1 MPRARWR
8 AVCHRVS
15 LRAFAGA
22 MLGGGERRRS
32 VQERISR
39 FRDQADKQ
47 EPAAAPAEET
57 SDGAFWWSLPPEQA
71 QEAFHQRHLHAQQR
85 GRGAQHAVHD
95 SGSAQAGG
103 GSGVSFE
110 GAHQEV
116 AATGPGARFGEQLS
130 TVDGL
135 FSRALDTGV
144 TQPSL
149 AARVAALRSR
159 RRSLLG
165 SPQPPGD
172 VEHAFELPPPQEEN
186 LVGWARVA
194 RRSVAPAPTVVMRY
208 TDDAVEAAPADHLG
222 GAYTQLSARAMQQAP
237 PPFLVT
243 SEAAAVESAHDA
255 GWHFGGP
262 HALDELLHVAAAF
275 NASLREDGQRASRVF
290 SDLDVSC
297 SGHLRRPEV
306 HALASTLVAPTRVS
320 FSTSAALWM
329 LLDVEARGEVSL
341 PQLRA
346 AASATADAVLALQSV
361 GSPPLPGLGKFVEG
375 HMLALANEFEHH
387 GGPARRLPPL
397 GAAQLVLGA
406 LAGRSPP
413 SEQRALILAL
423 LAVGAGADD
432 GSVSLVDTLRCALS
446 GRPEPW
452 VTEASRQRTRAAA
465 STIQGA
471 WKASRLRRWE
481 RRRAALSHDAAICM
495 QAAARG
501 FLVRQRRRKALRLVQ
516 AAKEAA
522 AEAARVRAE
531 AEAMNDAATHIQRLV
546 RGHQARRYAGQLREA
561 TERLHQ
567 SALGHSFEQQ
577 RRDTE
582 LSLARTADSEAR
594 RAAERERLQAARLA
608 AVEAAAA
615 AAEAERLRQLAPPVQ
630 AAQPPPLPTPVQPP
644 SSAVWASSADFPPLG
659 ARPAPMVASAVE
671 PPPPAPAP
679 APPRLDSQATRSI
692 EAAAAAA
699 AASAAAAEAAATE
712 AARHEALAVSA
723 IQQDVVAQLQLALQ
737 TSAPPKDPRMAALY
751 EELRGLQE
759 ARVNAAEQEARRAA
773 ADDGHSGGA
782 GGAGPR
788 ECGVEDDLSHAVA
801 HVSHDLD
808 ALMCR
813 LTAMSVGMDPDAAAA
828 PQDDDAPAED
838 SAGDAADEPSQA
850 EEEEAPPVPAAMDP
864 PGWPQLPLPASDARE
879 GLPPP
884 PALWAE
890 LDHLTV
896 PIAGGDAV
904 QALEAGPVGY
914 VPPRTRAPP
923 IVPDWARD
931 DWAATLPPF
940 MADLMRAT
948 VPELAARAWRANP
961 PAPQFVAHSSLLRPA
976 TRPPSAV
983 GRPAGLGVVMDPR
996 QVSTEVCDLCSAT
1009 WRQYDAVFQGKTARV
1024 E

>member
-1 MPRARWR
+1 MAST
-8 AVCHRVS
+8 A
-15 LRAFAGA
+15 
-22 MLGGGERRRS
+22 
-32 VQERISR
+32 
-39 FRDQADKQ
+39 
-47 EPAAAPAEET
+47 AEEPS
-57 SDGAFWWSLPPEQA
+57 SDAVWWSLPPEQA
-71 QEAFHQRHLHAQQR
+71 QEAFHQRHLRHQR
-85 GRGAQHAVHD
+85 VKGGEPSALD
-95 SGSAQAGG
+95 SSSAQSSA
-103 GSGVSFE
+103 VSFE
-110 GAHQEV
+110 VGHSHPD
-116 AATGPGARFGEQLS
+116 AAAPGARFGAPLSEQLS
-130 TVDGL
+130 ASDGL
-135 FSRALDTGV
+135 SSRALDTGAK
-144 TQPSL
+144 QPSL

-159 RRSLLG
+159 RRPLLL
-165 SPQPPGD
+165 SPQPGET
-172 VEHAFELPPPQEEN
+172 EHAFELPPPQEET

-194 RRSVAPAPTVVMRY
+194 RRSVAL
-208 TDDAVEAAPADHLG
+208 APAVVASERRDSDAFAEAPAAHLDT
-222 GAYTQLSARAMQQAP
+222 ASWQLSSRAVQRAS

-243 SEAAAVESAHDA
+243 SEAAAVESAHSA

-262 HALDELLHVAAAF
+262 RALDELLHVAAAF
-275 NASLREDGQRASRVF
+275 NAALREDGQRASRVF
-290 SDLDVSC
+290 SDLDVGC

-306 HALASTLVAPTRVS
+306 HALASTLVAPTPVS

-329 LLDVEARGEVSL
+329 LLDVEARGEISL

-346 AASATADAVLALQSV
+346 AASATAEAVTALQSG
-361 GSPPLPGLGKFVEG
+361 GSPPLPALGKFVEG

-397 GAAQLVLGA
+397 GAAQLVLTA

-413 SEQRALILAL
+413 SEQRALILGL
-423 LAVGAGADD
+423 LAIGAGADD

-446 GRPEPW
+446 GRHEPW
-452 VTEASRQRTRAAA
+452 VTEASRQRSRTAAA
-465 STIQGA
+465 TIQSS

-481 RRRAALSHDAAICM
+481 KRRAELSHEAAVRM

-501 FLVRQRRRKALRLVQ
+501 FLVRQRRRKAQRLAL
-516 AAKEAA
+516 AAREAA

-546 RGHQARRYAGQLREA
+546 RGHQARRYAGQLKAA
-561 TERLHQ
+561 TERLHD

-582 LSLARTADSEAR
+582 LSLARTAESEAR
-594 RAAERERLQAARLA
+594 RAAERERLQALRLA

-630 AAQPPPLPTPVQPP
+630 AVQPPPVPSPSPPP
-644 SSAVWASSADFPPLG
+644 SLAWASSAADFPALG
-659 ARPAPMVASAVE
+659 ARPAPVVAAA

-679 APPRLDSQATRSI
+679 PHLDSQATRSI

-699 AASAAAAEAAATE
+699 AASAAAAEAAASE

-751 EELRGLQE
+751 EELKGTQE

-773 ADDGHSGGA
+773 ADESHSHGGGA
-782 GGAGPR
+782 GGPR

-813 LTAMSVGMDPDAAAA
+813 LTAMSVGMDPDATAA
-828 PQDDDAPAED
+828 PEDDAPAQD
-838 SAGDAADEPSQA
+838 STAAPVDEP
-850 EEEEAPPVPAAMDP
+850 EEVDNEEAPPGVEMAP
-864 PGWPQLPLPASDARE
+864 PGWPQQLPLPGADAPE

-890 LDHLTV
+890 LDHLV
-896 PIAGGDAV
+896 VHSSGEDGA
-904 QALEAGPVGY
+904 QALEAAHVGY
-914 VPPRTRAPP
+914 VPPRIRAPP

-948 VPELAARAWRANP
+948 VPELAARAWRANAP
-961 PAPQFVAHSSLLRPA
+961 VPQFVADRTMHSMRPA
-976 TRPPSAV
+976 SRPPSVMGRSV
-983 GRPAGLGVVMDPR
+983 GPGIRVDPH
-996 QVSTEVCDLCSAT
+996 QVSTEVSGLCSDT
-1009 WRQYDAVFQGKTARV
+1009 WRQYDAVFGAGKV
-1024 E
+1024 Q

>member
-1 MPRARWR
+1 
-8 AVCHRVS
+8 
-15 LRAFAGA
+15 
-22 MLGGGERRRS
+22 
-32 VQERISR
+32 
-39 FRDQADKQ
+39 
-47 EPAAAPAEET
+47 
-57 SDGAFWWSLPPEQA
+57 
-71 QEAFHQRHLHAQQR
+71 
-85 GRGAQHAVHD
+85 
-95 SGSAQAGG
+95 
-103 GSGVSFE
+103 VSFE
-110 GAHQEV
+110 VGHSHPETS
-116 AATGPGARFGEQLS
+116 AAGARFGEQLS
-130 TVDGL
+130 ASDGL
-135 FSRALDTGV
+135 FSRALDTGT

-159 RRSLLG
+159 RRPLLL
-165 SPQPPGD
+165 SPQPGT
-172 VEHAFELPPPQEEN
+172 EHAFELPPPLEET
-186 LVGWARVA
+186 LVGWARVPRLSA
-194 RRSVAPAPTVVMRY
+194 APAPVVVASERR
-208 TDDAVEAAPADHLG
+208 DDALAEAPAAHLDS
-222 GAYTQLSARAMQQAP
+222 ASWQLSSRVVQRAP

-243 SEAAAVESAHDA
+243 SEAAAVESAHSA

-262 HALDELLHVAAAF
+262 RALDELLHVAAAF
-275 NASLREDGQRASRVF
+275 NAALREDDHRASRVF
-290 SDLDVSC
+290 SDLDVGC

-306 HALASTLVAPTRVS
+306 HALASTLVAPTPVS

-329 LLDVEARGEVSL
+329 LLDVEARGELSL

-346 AASATADAVLALQSV
+346 AAGATAEAVAALQSV

-375 HMLALANEFEHH
+375 HMLALAHQFEHH

-397 GAAQLVLGA
+397 GAAQLVLTA

-413 SEQRALILAL
+413 SEQRALILGL

-452 VTEASRQRTRAAA
+452 VTEASVQKSRTAAA
-465 STIQGA
+465 TIQGA

-481 RRRAALSHDAAICM
+481 RRRAELSHEAAVRM

-501 FLVRQRRRKALRLVQ
+501 FLVRQRRRKALRLAL
-516 AAKEAA
+516 AAREAA
-522 AEAARVRAE
+522 AEAGRVRAE

-546 RGHQARRYAGQLREA
+546 RGHQARRYAVQLRAA
-561 TERLHQ
+561 TERLHD

-582 LSLARTADSEAR
+582 LSLARTAEAEAR

-608 AVEAAAA
+608 AVEVAAA
-615 AAEAERLRQLAPPVQ
+615 AAEAERQRQLAPPVQ
-630 AAQPPPLPTPVQPP
+630 AVQPPPVPAPSPPP
-644 SSAVWASSADFPPLG
+644 SSAWASSADFPALG
-659 ARPAPMVASAVE
+659 ARPAHVVAAL
-671 PPPPAPAP
+671 PPPPAP

-699 AASAAAAEAAATE
+699 AASAAAAEAAASE

-751 EELRGLQE
+751 EELRVSQE

-773 ADDGHSGGA
+773 ADESHSHG
-782 GGAGPR
+782 GGAGPPR
-788 ECGVEDDLSHAVA
+788 ECRVEDDLSHAVA

-813 LTAMSVGMDPDAAAA
+813 LTAMSVGMDPDASAA
-828 PQDDDAPAED
+828 PEDDAPAED
-838 SAGDAADEPSQA
+838 SAAAPADEPD
-850 EEEEAPPVPAAMDP
+850 EPEPEEAPPEVVMDP
-864 PGWPQLPLPASDARE
+864 PGWPRPLQLPGADAPE
-879 GLPPP
+879 GVPPP

-890 LDHLTV
+890 LDHLV
-896 PIAGGDAV
+896 VHSSGADGAH
-904 QALEAGPVGY
+904 ASEAAHVGY
-914 VPPRTRAPP
+914 VPPRRRAPP

-948 VPELAARAWRANP
+948 VPELAARAWRVTP
-961 PAPQFVAHSSLLRPA
+961 PVPQFVAAENRMHSMRPA
-976 TRPPSAV
+976 ARPPSAMGRTV
-983 GRPAGLGVVMDPR
+983 GPGIRGDPH
-996 QVSTEVCDLCSAT
+996 QVSAEVSGLCSDT
-1009 WRQYDAVFQGKTARV
+1009 WRQYDAVFGKV
-1024 E
+1024 Q